1 MRKMLSTI
9 FGLICV
15 LVFIVHSFY
24 ASGLMFGFFTLTPIL
39 LILGRILISC
49 FMIHVI
55 LSLPFVIVKLL
66 KGGRLYIRLNRT
78 SLIQYA
84 AGLLLLVFAFSH
96 IFYLVHQPEPW
107 SCALIILTMAMAG
120 IHLFIAVPKS
130 FITLG
135 WLREDTDL
143 KKAKIVAVFAGILP
157 TILSIAAF
165 LTYYPNY
172 FRG

>member
-1 MRKMLSTI
+1 MLSTI

-49 FMIHVI
+49 LMIHVI

-107 SCALIILTMAMAG
+107 SCALIILTIAMAG

>member
-1 MRKMLSTI
+1 
-9 FGLICV
+9 
-15 LVFIVHSFY
+15 
-24 ASGLMFGFFTLTPIL
+24 
-39 LILGRILISC
+39 
-49 FMIHVI
+49 MIHVI
-55 LSLPFVIVKLL
+55 LSLPFVLVKLL

-107 SCALIILTMAMAG
+107 SCTLIILTMAMAG

>member
-1 MRKMLSTI
+1 
-9 FGLICV
+9 
-15 LVFIVHSFY
+15 
-24 ASGLMFGFFTLTPIL
+24 
-39 LILGRILISC
+39 
-49 FMIHVI
+49 
-55 LSLPFVIVKLL
+55 
-66 KGGRLYIRLNRT
+66 
-78 SLIQYA
+78 
-84 AGLLLLVFAFSH
+84 
-96 IFYLVHQPEPW
+96 
-107 SCALIILTMAMAG
+107 MAMAG